1 MNERLLAIVDQFAIR
16 GTVAEI
22 KPLGEGLINDT
33 LLVKTAQTEAP
44 NYVLQRVNT
53 NVFPDV
59 DMLMNNIRAV
69 TGHIRQKLQAA
80 GETDIDRK
88 VLTFVPLKNDP
99 GKLYTTVDGEPWR
112 LMVFINDAIT
122 KQAVNPESSEAAGEA
137 FGRFQ
142 AMLADIPVP
151 LGETIKD
158 FHNMEFRIQQLKDV
172 IAADPAGRVKSV
184 QPIIDELMSYAEEM
198 TLAERLGREGKL
210 PKRICHCDT
219 KVNNMM
225 FDKNDQVLC
234 VIDLDTVM
242 PNFIF
247 SDYGDFLRTAAN
259 FTAEDDPDLTKVGF
273 NMEIFKAFTR
283 GYLRSAKS
291 FLTPLEKEL
300 LPYAATLFPYMQA
313 VRFLWDYLSG
323 DKYWKCKYPE
333 HNLDRC
339 RTQLKLVSDMEQK
352 WDRMMEIIRRFL

>member
-1 MNERLLAIVDQFAIR
+1 MTDDILLQITARFDIR
-16 GTVAEI
+16 GTVCSI

-33 LLVKTAQTEAP
+33 LLVRTAEPEAP
-44 NYVLQRVNT
+44 DYVLQRVNT

-69 TGHIRQKLQAA
+69 TTHIRHKLEAEGAA
-80 GETDIDRK
+80 DIDRR
-88 VLTFVPLKNDP
+88 VLTFVPLKADP
-99 GKLYTTVDGEPWR
+99 TKLYTTEGGDPWR
-112 LMVFINDAIT
+112 LMVFINNAVT
-122 KQAVNPESSEAAGEA
+122 KQAVDPASSEAAGEA
-137 FGRFQ
+137 FGHFQ
-142 AMLADIPVP
+142 AMLADIPVE

-158 FHNMEFRIQQLKDV
+158 FHNMEFRLEQLREV
-172 IAADPAGRVKSV
+172 MALDPAGRRASV
-184 QPIIDELMSYAEEM
+184 QPILDELLSYADEM
-198 TLAERLGREGKL
+198 TAAERLGREGRL

-225 FDKNDQVLC
+225 FDETDHVLC

-259 FTAEDDPDLTKVGF
+259 FTAEDDPDLSHVGF

-291 FLTPLEKEL
+291 FLTPLEKEM
-300 LPYAATLFPYMQA
+300 LPFAATLFPYMQA
-313 VRFLWDYLSG
+313 VRFMWDYLNG
-323 DKYWKCKYPE
+323 DKYWKCRYPE
-333 HNLDRC
+333 HNLDRV
-339 RTQLKLVSDMEQK
+339 RNQLALFKSAYALKAEMAQFIAEQ
-352 WDRMMEIIRRFL
+352 